1 MPSAANQ
8 ERNPSKTKFFTEGPV
23 CFVSRV
29 VGARIGRMSR
39 VIYRL
44 GVFATVCAAVGAYLF
59 LIDLGETPWVFENSR
74 PEIAF
79 IMPLGVWLVCRRL
92 YLWHRLRF

>member
-1 MPSAANQ
+1 
-8 ERNPSKTKFFTEGPV
+8 
-23 CFVSRV
+23 
-29 VGARIGRMSR
+29 MSR

-74 PEIAF
+74 PEMAF
-79 IMPLGVWLVCRRL
+79 IVPLGVWLVSGRL
-92 YLWHRLRF
+92 YLGMTPLLTVPAHASHTGTFTVQDGRGFAALQGRAFDRLGI